1 MCLCAKQIR
10 IESKCGHKEP
20 YKPFH
25 KKWCIIFF
33 VLISVEFCLTLLA
46 TVQLRSQGLSFRL
59 PWRGREGKKID
70 PENEADHCEVI
81 RLHNN
86 GKK

>member
-1 MCLCAKQIR
+1 MLNRFVLSQNVVIR
-10 IESKCGHKEP
+10 NLTNH
-20 YKPFH
+20 FH

-33 VLISVEFCLTLLA
+33 VLISVELCLTLLI

-70 PENEADHCEVI
+70 PENEVDHCEV
-81 RLHNN
+81 R
-86 GKK
+86 KAS